1 MMQLKS
7 FMKDLGLKQKDLQG
21 VLNVSQPYISL
32 LMTGKLPIPD
42 ETISALRAH
51 YGDVVDKYIL
61 DGDVVAIDNSYVKL
75 LPLLPLSAQGGSLND
90 FVISMSD
97 KDCEKIISPISDADF
112 AISISGDSMAPEYPN
127 GCQILI
133 KRINERAFIE
143 WGRDYVLDT
152 CNGVVIKRLT
162 PSLKEGYVRCVSL
175 NPDPVYAPFDVSLQ
189 DVYGIYNVKLC
200 LSSK

>member
-1 MMQLKS
+1 MQLKS
-7 FMKDLGLKQKDLQG
+7 FMKDLGLKQKDLQA

-32 LMTGKLPIPD
+32 LMTGKLPVPD
-42 ETISALRAH
+42 ETIATLRNH

-61 DGDVVAIDNSYVKL
+61 DGDVVEVDNNYVKL

-90 FVISMSD
+90 FVVSVRDM
-97 KDCEKIISPISDADF
+97 DCEKIISPISDADY

-152 CNGVVIKRLT
+152 CNGVVIKRLA
-162 PSLKEGYVRCVSL
+162 PSEKEGFVRCVSL
-175 NPDPVYAPFDVSLQ
+175 NPNPIYAPFDVSLQ